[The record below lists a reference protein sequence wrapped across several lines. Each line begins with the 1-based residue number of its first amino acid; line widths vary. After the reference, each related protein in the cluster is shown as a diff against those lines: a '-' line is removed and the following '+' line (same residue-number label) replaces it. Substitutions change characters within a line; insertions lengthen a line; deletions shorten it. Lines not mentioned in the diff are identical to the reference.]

1 MDSGI
6 PSLRCETV
14 LDVVQAKRP
23 GDTRASKFFRIQAR
37 PADGQSGGPL
47 VDAKGRLLGIC
58 SGAQGDHGYYCHLE
72 EIHAFLRAEGLRA
85 SLVSQWRGQVYA
97 AAREALSGEP
107 GGQPARRIHISDSQ
121 WAELAEAGAAA
132 SPPMSP
138 ERLVRA
144 LCAWYT
150 GRENRLP
157 GKPAHAG

>member
-1 MDSGI
+1 MPVRTPHAG
-6 PSLRCETV
+6 
-14 LDVVQAKRP
+14 
-23 GDTRASKFFRIQAR
+23 
-37 PADGQSGGPL
+37 
-47 VDAKGRLLGIC
+47 
-58 SGAQGDHGYYCHLE
+58 QGDAEERPRRPRRFTAAYKIGILE
-72 EIHAFLRAEGLRA
+72 RYDDLDRAGKTALLRAEGLRA
-85 SLVSQWRGQVYA
+85 SLVSQWRAQVYA

-121 WAELAEAGAAA
+121 WAELAAAGAAA